1 MMKALSVL
9 SVPFLLACVLAVR
22 LPAQDDARTR
32 TMPEKVAVSEKAT
45 SGEKSPEDGKAASDE
60 KSPEDGKAASG
71 EKAAAADP
79 FAPKPPAGMKLV
91 WSDEF
96 SVDGRPDPKNW
107 TYETGYVRNHEAQ
120 WYRPESAEVKDGCL
134 VITGEHHKQPLPN
147 PRGNG
152 RRFGFGGNGGD
163 NRPVEYTSACLI
175 TKGLHSF
182 KYGRIEARIK
192 APLMEGSWP
201 AFWTLGISEN
211 WPSCGEIDIFEY
223 YKETVLANFCWSA
236 PGGTWSPEWNTVRTP
251 LGKFR
256 KDDPEWANKF
266 HVYAMDWDENR
277 IVLSVDG
284 VAVNDSSIAKVK
296 NARFR
301 SVENPFHQPH
311 YLLVNLALGGDN
323 GGDVTKIPFPVYMYV
338 DYVRVYQKAE

>member
-1 MMKALSVL
+1 M
-9 SVPFLLACVLAVR
+9 LAAACG
-22 LPAQDDARTR
+22 
-32 TMPEKVAVSEKAT
+32 
-45 SGEKSPEDGKAASDE
+45 SGQSDSAASR
-60 KSPEDGKAASG
+60 AASLA
-71 EKAAAADP
+71 ES
-79 FAPKPPAGMKLV
+79 FAPNPPPGMKLV
-91 WSDEF
+91 WGDEF
-96 SVDGRPDPKNW
+96 DVDGRPNHANW

-120 WYRPESAEVKDGCL
+120 WYRPENAEVRDGCL
-134 VITGEHHKQPLPN
+134 VITAEHHETPLQNPN
-147 PRGNG
+147 PNPFG
-152 RRFGFGGNGGD
+152 RMFGGND
-163 NRPVEYTSACLI
+163 APIEYTSACLI

-182 KYGRIEARIK
+182 QFGRIEARIK

-201 AFWTLGISEN
+201 AFWTLGVSES

-236 PGGTWSPEWNTVRTP
+236 PGGQWSPEWNTVRTP
-251 LGKFR
+251 LGKYE
-256 KDDPEWANKF
+256 KDDPKWAEQF
-266 HVYAMDWDENR
+266 HVYTMDWDETR

-323 GGDVTKIPFPVYMYV
+323 GGDVTKIPFPVHMYV

>member
-1 MMKALSVL
+1 MMKAL
-9 SVPFLLACVLAVR
+9 FLPVVFACILAACGPTQSSQ
-22 LPAQDDARTR
+22 PA
-32 TMPEKVAVSEKAT
+32 ES
-45 SGEKSPEDGKAASDE
+45 SGSAAASA
-60 KSPEDGKAASG
+60 PE
-71 EKAAAADP
+71 ADP
-79 FAPKPPAGMKLV
+79 FAPNPPVGMKLA

-96 SVDGRPDPKNW
+96 NTDGRPDPANW

-120 WYRPESAEVKDGCL
+120 WYRPESAEVRDGCL
-134 VITGEHHKQPLPN
+134 VITGEHHEQPLPN

-152 RRFGFGGNGGD
+152 GWFGFGGND
-163 NRPVEYTSACLI
+163 RPIEYTSACLI

-182 KYGRIEARIK
+182 QYGRIEARIK

-201 AFWTLGISEN
+201 AFWTLGVSEN

-223 YKETVLANFCWSA
+223 YKELVLANFCWSSEK
-236 PGGTWSPEWNTVRTP
+236 GQWSPEWSTVRVP
-251 LGKFR
+251 LGKYQ
-256 KDDPEWANKF
+256 KDDPDWADKF

-284 VAVNDSSIAKVK
+284 VAVNDSSIAEVK
-296 NARFR
+296 NARYR

-311 YLLVNLALGGDN
+311 YLLVNLALGGDS
-323 GGDVTKIPFPVYMYV
+323 GGDVTKVPFPVRMYV

>member
-1 MMKALSVL
+1 MMKTLSLL
-9 SVPFLLACVLAVR
+9 SLPVVFACILASCG
-22 LPAQDDARTR
+22 PARTPR
-32 TMPEKVAVSEKAT
+32 NTVSSE
-45 SGEKSPEDGKAASDE
+45 SASAP
-60 KSPEDGKAASG
+60 K
-71 EKAAAADP
+71 ADP
-79 FAPKPPAGMKLV
+79 FAPNPPAGMKLV

-96 SVDGRPDPKNW
+96 NVDGRPDPANW

-120 WYRPESAEVKDGCL
+120 WYRPESAEVRDGCL
-134 VITGEHHKQPLPN
+134 VITGEHHDQPLPN
-147 PRGNG
+147 PRGAG
-152 RRFGFGGNGGD
+152 GRFGFGGD
-163 NRPVEYTSACLI
+163 NRPIEYTSACLI

-182 KYGRIEARIK
+182 QFGRIEARVK

-201 AFWTLGISEN
+201 AFWTLGVSEN

-236 PGGTWSPEWNTVRTP
+236 AGGQWSPEWSTVRIP
-251 LGKFR
+251 LGDYR
-256 KDDPEWANKF
+256 KDDPEWADKF

-284 VAVNDSSIAKVK
+284 RAVNDSSIAGVK
-296 NARFR
+296 NARYR
-301 SVENPFHQPH
+301 SVENPFRQPH

-323 GGDVTKIPFPVYMYV
+323 GGDVTKVPFPVHMYV

>member
-1 MMKALSVL
+1 MKALSLL
-9 SVPFLLACVLAVR
+9 SLPVVFACILASCG
-22 LPAQDDARTR
+22 PARTPR
-32 TMPEKVAVSEKAT
+32 NTVSSE
-45 SGEKSPEDGKAASDE
+45 SASAP
-60 KSPEDGKAASG
+60 K
-71 EKAAAADP
+71 ADP
-79 FAPKPPAGMKLV
+79 FAPNPPAGMKLV

-96 SVDGRPDPKNW
+96 NVDGRPDPANW

-120 WYRPESAEVKDGCL
+120 WYRPESAEVRDGCL
-134 VITGEHHKQPLPN
+134 VITGEHHDQPLPN
-147 PRGNG
+147 PRGAG
-152 RRFGFGGNGGD
+152 GRFGFGGD
-163 NRPVEYTSACLI
+163 NRPIEYTSACLI

-182 KYGRIEARIK
+182 QFGRIEARVK

-201 AFWTLGISEN
+201 AFWTLGVSEN

-236 PGGTWSPEWNTVRTP
+236 AGGQWSPEWSTVRIP
-251 LGKFR
+251 LGDYR
-256 KDDPEWANKF
+256 KDDPEWADKF

-284 VAVNDSSIAKVK
+284 RAVNHSSIAGVK
-296 NARFR
+296 NARYR
-301 SVENPFHQPH
+301 SVENPFRQPH

-323 GGDVTKIPFPVYMYV
+323 GGDVTKVPFPVHMYV

>member
-1 MMKALSVL
+1 MMKALSLL
-9 SVPFLLACVLAVR
+9 SLPVLLACVLAACG
-22 LPAQDDARTR
+22 PAQTPQD
-32 TMPEKVAVSEKAT
+32 
-45 SGEKSPEDGKAASDE
+45 AASSE
-60 KSPEDGKAASG
+60 SAPK
-71 EKAAAADP
+71 ADP
-79 FAPKPPAGMKLV
+79 FAPNPPAGMKLV

-96 SVDGRPDPKNW
+96 NVDGRPDPANW

-120 WYRPESAEVKDGCL
+120 WYRPESAEVRDGCL
-134 VITGEHHKQPLPN
+134 VITGEHHDQPLPN
-147 PRGNG
+147 PRGAG
-152 RRFGFGGNGGD
+152 GRFGFGGD
-163 NRPVEYTSACLI
+163 NRPIEYTSACLI

-182 KYGRIEARIK
+182 QFGRIEARVK

-201 AFWTLGISEN
+201 AFWTLGVSEN

-236 PGGTWSPEWNTVRTP
+236 PGGTWTPEWNTVRTP
-251 LGKFR
+251 LRRFTYN
-256 KDDPEWANKF
+256 DPGWADEF
-266 HVYAMDWDENR
+266 HVYAMNWDENR

-284 VAVNDSSIAKVK
+284 CAVNDSSIADVK

-323 GGDVTKIPFPVYMYV
+323 GGDVTAIPFPVHMYV
-338 DYVRVYQKAE
+338 DYVRVYQNIK

>member
-1 MMKALSVL
+1 MMKAVSRLFL
-9 SVPFLLACVLAVR
+9 PFLLACMIAASS
-22 LPAQDDARTR
+22 PAQDAAQTR
-32 TMPEKVAVSEKAT
+32 T
-45 SGEKSPEDGKAASDE
+45 SPE
-60 KSPEDGKAASG
+60 KAASG
-71 EKAAAADP
+71 EKTSAPDKGASEEKPAAGENAAVADP

-91 WSDEF
+91 WGDEF
-96 SVDGRPDPKNW
+96 NVNGRPDPKNW

-134 VITGEHHKQPLPN
+134 VITAEHHKEPLPN

-152 RRFGFGGNGGD
+152 RRFMFGGGD
-163 NRPVEYTSACLI
+163 SRPVEYTSACLI

-182 KYGRIEARIK
+182 KFGRIEARIK

-201 AFWTLGISEN
+201 AFWTLGVSES

-223 YKETVLANFCWSA
+223 YRKTVLANFCWAA
-236 PGGTWSPEWNTVRTP
+236 PGGQWSPEWNTVRTP
-251 LGKFR
+251 LEKFQ

-284 VAVNDSSIAKVK
+284 VAVNDSAIDKVK
-296 NARFR
+296 NARYR
-301 SVENPFHQPH
+301 SLENPFHQPH

-323 GGDVTKIPFPVYMYV
+323 GGDVTKMTFPAYMYV

>member
-1 MMKALSVL
+1 MMKALSLL
-9 SVPFLLACVLAVR
+9 SLPVVFACILASCG
-22 LPAQDDARTR
+22 PARTPR
-32 TMPEKVAVSEKAT
+32 NTVSSE
-45 SGEKSPEDGKAASDE
+45 SASAP
-60 KSPEDGKAASG
+60 K
-71 EKAAAADP
+71 ADP
-79 FAPKPPAGMKLV
+79 FAPNPPAGMKLV

-96 SVDGRPDPKNW
+96 NVDGRPDPANW

-120 WYRPESAEVKDGCL
+120 WYRPESAEVRDGCL
-134 VITGEHHKQPLPN
+134 VITGEHHDQPLPN
-147 PRGNG
+147 PRGAG
-152 RRFGFGGNGGD
+152 GRFGFGGD
-163 NRPVEYTSACLI
+163 NRPIEYTSACLI

-182 KYGRIEARIK
+182 QFGRIEARVK

-201 AFWTLGISEN
+201 AFWTLGVSEN

-236 PGGTWSPEWNTVRTP
+236 AGGQWSPEWSTVRIP
-251 LGKFR
+251 LGDYR
-256 KDDPEWANKF
+256 KDDPEWADKF

-284 VAVNDSSIAKVK
+284 RAVNDSSIAGVK
-296 NARFR
+296 NARYR
-301 SVENPFHQPH
+301 SVENPFRQPH

-323 GGDVTKIPFPVYMYV
+323 GGDVTKVPFPVHMYV

>member
-1 MMKALSVL
+1 MKALSLL
-9 SVPFLLACVLAVR
+9 SLPLLFACVLASCG
-22 LPAQDDARTR
+22 PARSSQRDADSA
-32 TMPEKVAVSEKAT
+32 ESA
-45 SGEKSPEDGKAASDE
+45 D
-60 KSPEDGKAASG
+60 ASG
-71 EKAAAADP
+71 SEPGSDP
-79 FAPKPPAGMKLV
+79 FAPNPPAGMKLV
-91 WSDEF
+91 WCDEF
-96 SVDGRPDPKNW
+96 DADGRPDPANW

-120 WYRPESAEVKDGCL
+120 WYRPESAEVRDGCL
-134 VITGEHHKQPLPN
+134 VITGEHHEQPLPN

-152 RRFGFGGNGGD
+152 RFGFGGD

-182 KYGRIEARIK
+182 RFGRIEARIK

-201 AFWTLGISEN
+201 AFWTLGVSES

-223 YKETVLANFCWSA
+223 YRETVLANFCWSSDK
-236 PGGTWSPEWNTVRTP
+236 GQWSPEWNTVRTP
-251 LGKFR
+251 LGNYK
-256 KDDPEWANKF
+256 KGDPEWAEKF

-284 VAVNDSSIAKVK
+284 VAVNDSSIAGIK

-301 SVENPFHQPH
+301 SVANPFHQPH

-323 GGDVTKIPFPVYMYV
+323 GGDVTKVPFPVHMYV

>member
-1 MMKALSVL
+1 MKALSCLPLPV
-9 SVPFLLACVLAVR
+9 LLACVLAACG
-22 LPAQDDARTR
+22 PAQSSQQNADPSESA
-32 TMPEKVAVSEKAT
+32 VASEV
-45 SGEKSPEDGKAASDE
+45 AS
-60 KSPEDGKAASG
+60 
-71 EKAAAADP
+71 AADP
-79 FAPKPPAGMKLV
+79 FAPNPPAGMKLV

-96 SVDGRPDPKNW
+96 DADGRPDPANW

-120 WYRPESAEVKDGCL
+120 WYRPESAEVRDGCL
-134 VITGEHHKQPLPN
+134 VITGEHHEQPLPN
-147 PRGNG
+147 PRGAG
-152 RRFGFGGNGGD
+152 RRFGFGGD
-163 NRPVEYTSACLI
+163 NRPIEYTSACLI

-182 KYGRIEARIK
+182 QFGRIEARIK

-223 YKETVLANFCWSA
+223 YREQVLANFCWSA
-236 PGGTWSPEWNTVRTP
+236 PGGTWSPEWNTVRIP
-251 LGKFR
+251 LR
-256 KDDPEWANKF
+256 KYRRDDPDWANKF

-284 VAVNDSSIAKVK
+284 VAVNDSSIAEVK

-323 GGDVTKIPFPVYMYV
+323 GGDVTKIPFPVHMYV

>member
-1 MMKALSVL
+1 MMKALSLL
-9 SVPFLLACVLAVR
+9 SLPVVFACILASCG
-22 LPAQDDARTR
+22 PARPPRNT
-32 TMPEKVAVSEKAT
+32 VSSE
-45 SGEKSPEDGKAASDE
+45 SASAP
-60 KSPEDGKAASG
+60 K
-71 EKAAAADP
+71 ADP
-79 FAPKPPAGMKLV
+79 FAPNPPAGMKLV

-96 SVDGRPDPKNW
+96 NVDGRPDPANW

-120 WYRPESAEVKDGCL
+120 WYRPESAEVRDGCL
-134 VITGEHHKQPLPN
+134 VITGEHHDQPLPN
-147 PRGNG
+147 PRGAG
-152 RRFGFGGNGGD
+152 GRFGFGGD
-163 NRPVEYTSACLI
+163 NRPIEYTSACLI

-182 KYGRIEARIK
+182 RYGRIEARIK

-201 AFWTLGISEN
+201 AFWTLGVSEN

-236 PGGTWSPEWNTVRTP
+236 AGGQWSPEWSTVRIP
-251 LGKFR
+251 LGDYR
-256 KDDPEWANKF
+256 KDDPEWADKF

-284 VAVNDSSIAKVK
+284 VPVNDSSIAEVK

-301 SVENPFHQPH
+301 SVSNPFHQPH

-323 GGDVTKIPFPVYMYV
+323 GGDVTKLPFPVYMYV

>member
-1 MMKALSVL
+1 MKALSLL
-9 SVPFLLACVLAVR
+9 SLPVVFACILASCG
-22 LPAQDDARTR
+22 PARTPR
-32 TMPEKVAVSEKAT
+32 NTVSSE
-45 SGEKSPEDGKAASDE
+45 SASAP
-60 KSPEDGKAASG
+60 K
-71 EKAAAADP
+71 ADP
-79 FAPKPPAGMKLV
+79 FAPNPPAGMKLV

-96 SVDGRPDPKNW
+96 NVDGRPDPANW

-120 WYRPESAEVKDGCL
+120 WYRPESAEVRDGCL
-134 VITGEHHKQPLPN
+134 VITGEHHEQPLPN
-147 PRGNG
+147 PRGAG
-152 RRFGFGGNGGD
+152 GRFGFGGD
-163 NRPVEYTSACLI
+163 NRPIEYTSACLI

-182 KYGRIEARIK
+182 QFGRIEARVK

-201 AFWTLGISEN
+201 AFWTLGVSEN

-236 PGGTWSPEWNTVRTP
+236 AGGQWSPEWSTVRIP
-251 LGKFR
+251 LGDYR
-256 KDDPEWANKF
+256 KDDPEWADKF

-284 VAVNDSSIAKVK
+284 RAVNDSSIAGVK
-296 NARFR
+296 NARYR
-301 SVENPFHQPH
+301 SVENPFRQPH

-323 GGDVTKIPFPVYMYV
+323 GGDVTKVPFPVHMYV

>member
-1 MMKALSVL
+1 MMKALSLL
-9 SVPFLLACVLAVR
+9 SLPVLLACVLAACG
-22 LPAQDDARTR
+22 PAQTKRTAESSGSVSA
-32 TMPEKVAVSEKAT
+32 PE
-45 SGEKSPEDGKAASDE
+45 
-60 KSPEDGKAASG
+60 
-71 EKAAAADP
+71 ADP
-79 FAPKPPAGMKLV
+79 FAPNPPAGMKLV

-96 SVDGRPDPKNW
+96 NTDGRPDPANW

-120 WYRPESAEVKDGCL
+120 WYRPESAEVRDGCL
-134 VITGEHHKQPLPN
+134 VITAEHHAQPLPN
-147 PRGNG
+147 PNRNAFG
-152 RRFGFGGNGGD
+152 RSGGD
-163 NRPVEYTSACLI
+163 SHPVEYTSACLI

-182 KYGRIEARIK
+182 QYGRIEARIK

-201 AFWTLGISEN
+201 AFWTLGISEG

-236 PGGTWSPEWNTVRTP
+236 PGGTWTPEWNTVRTP
-251 LGKFR
+251 LRRFTYN
-256 KDDPEWANKF
+256 DPGWADEF
-266 HVYAMDWDENR
+266 HVYAMNWDENR

-284 VAVNDSSIAKVK
+284 RAVNDSSIADVK

-323 GGDVTKIPFPVYMYV
+323 GGDVTAIPFPVHMYV
-338 DYVRVYQKAE
+338 DYVRVYQNIK

>member
-1 MMKALSVL
+1 MKALSLLSLPVVFACIL
-9 SVPFLLACVLAVR
+9 ASCGPARTPRNTVSSESASVP
-22 LPAQDDARTR
+22 
-32 TMPEKVAVSEKAT
+32 K
-45 SGEKSPEDGKAASDE
+45 
-60 KSPEDGKAASG
+60 
-71 EKAAAADP
+71 ADP
-79 FAPKPPAGMKLV
+79 FAPNPPAGMKLV

-96 SVDGRPDPKNW
+96 NVDGRPDPANW

-120 WYRPESAEVKDGCL
+120 WYRPESAEVRDGCL
-134 VITGEHHKQPLPN
+134 VITGEHHDQPLPN
-147 PRGNG
+147 PRGAG
-152 RRFGFGGNGGD
+152 GRFGFGGD
-163 NRPVEYTSACLI
+163 NRPIEYTSACLI

-182 KYGRIEARIK
+182 QFGRIEARVK

-201 AFWTLGISEN
+201 AFWTLGVSEN

-236 PGGTWSPEWNTVRTP
+236 AGGQWSPEWSTVRIP
-251 LGKFR
+251 LGDYR
-256 KDDPEWANKF
+256 KDDPEWADKF

-284 VAVNDSSIAKVK
+284 RAVNDSSIAGVK
-296 NARFR
+296 NARYR

-323 GGDVTKIPFPVYMYV
+323 GGDVTKVPFPVHMYV